1 MPNTSPLRNS
11 KDFQRVFADGRKV
24 VAPEVVVH
32 AAIGHQASGRLGIVV
47 SKRSGAAVQRNRI
60 RRRLREAVKASGGIP
75 AGYDVVLVARPA
87 ARQASF
93 KRLKERIWQIL
104 EDLKSPT
111 ETPGR

>member
-1 MPNTSPLRNS
+1 MRNS
-11 KDFQRVFADGRKV
+11 SDFQRVFAHGRKG

-32 AAIGHQASGRLGIVV
+32 AAIGHQDRGRLGIVV
-47 SKRSGAAVQRNRI
+47 SKRNGGAVQRNRM

-93 KRLKERIWQIL
+93 KRLKDRIWEIL
-104 EDLKSPT
+104 EDLGVPIERPT
-111 ETPGR
+111 R